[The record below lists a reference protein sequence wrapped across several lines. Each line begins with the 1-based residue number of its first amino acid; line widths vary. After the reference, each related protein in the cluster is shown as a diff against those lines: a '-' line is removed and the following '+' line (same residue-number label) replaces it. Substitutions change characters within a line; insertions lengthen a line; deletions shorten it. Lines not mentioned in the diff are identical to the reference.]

1 MPGRTAPAPA
11 PASPRPAFHRT
22 VRVAVALQTLA
33 LFFQA
38 GTAGAL
44 LVSPTGALLH
54 DAGSRVMYGAS
65 MLYVVAAVVAWRRGC
80 GSTRPILYASG
91 LFVLASVQ
99 VALGIA
105 HLPALHVPLGVA
117 MVVLSTLDLVRSVA
131 GGTAPRVARRAAAP
145 HPVADR

>member
-1 MPGRTAPAPA
+1 MPARTTPATT
-11 PASPRPAFHRT
+11 SPRPAFHRT
-22 VRVAVALQTLA
+22 VRAALGLQTLA

-65 MLYVVAAVVAWRRGC
+65 MLYVVAAVVAWRPG
-80 GSTRPILYASG
+80 GAGPRPILYASG
-91 LFVLASVQ
+91 LLVLASVQ
-99 VALGIA
+99 VVLGIA

-117 MVVLSTLDLVRSVA
+117 MVVLSTLDLARVLTGPAGARGARGARSR
-131 GGTAPRVARRAAAP
+131 GEAPRPA
-145 HPVADR
+145 